1 MDPGSIKPLHSISD
15 ASQTS
20 LHLFESCLSRNP
32 EAFAELEV
40 VERRFRA
47 WTNNLNVFSQG
58 ASLDMRLRPEKYG
71 HIRQMIMLLLNV
83 LNENLSLG
91 M

>member
-1 MDPGSIKPLHSISD
+1 MDPASRKPLPSIRNL
-15 ASQTS
+15 SQTS
-20 LHLFESCLSRNP
+20 VNLFESCLSRNP
-32 EAFAELEV
+32 EVFAELEV
-40 VERRFRA
+40 AERRLRA
-47 WTNNLNVFSQG
+47 WTNNLKVFSQG
-58 ASLDMRLRPEKYG
+58 ASLDMQLHPEKYA